1 MDLSAVLF
9 VSCFLGVL
17 SQDVNTN
24 YPSTVPV
31 SSAFT
36 EHPGGTI
43 IDDKLIFARAKS
55 PYWLRNDIV
64 VERNA
69 EMIVEPG
76 VTIRVEP
83 QVGITVRGVLT
94 AVVSNCT
101 RQNKKKRDSPALLQL
116 NYSSLIQRNFILS
129 IRIKSPCI
137 IVFLKSPIRL
147 SNISHQ
153 NLHTLNLA
161 LGFFKRFQSLVFK
174 QFGLSKLDLTCY
186 MKFTCFMSHLSYLVA

>member
-1 MDLSAVLF
+1 MDLIAVLF

-17 SQDVNTN
+17 SQDINTN
-24 YPSTVPV
+24 YPSTVPA

-43 IDDKLIFARAKS
+43 IDDKLIFSRAKS

-94 AVVSNCT
+94 AVVSN
-101 RQNKKKRDSPALLQL
+101 RIKQKKK
-116 NYSSLIQRNFILS
+116 
-129 IRIKSPCI
+129 
-137 IVFLKSPIRL
+137 
-147 SNISHQ
+147 
-153 NLHTLNLA
+153 T
-161 LGFFKRFQSLVFK
+161 
-174 QFGLSKLDLTCY
+174 
-186 MKFTCFMSHLSYLVA
+186 